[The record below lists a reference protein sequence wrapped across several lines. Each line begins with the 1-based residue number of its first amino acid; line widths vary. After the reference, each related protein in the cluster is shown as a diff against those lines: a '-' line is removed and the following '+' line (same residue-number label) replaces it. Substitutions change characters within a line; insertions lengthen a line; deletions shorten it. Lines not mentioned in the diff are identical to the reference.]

1 MHCITSALP
10 HCITSASLHKLVPHC
25 IVIMMPGVQLA
36 VFSSCLFCF
45 SLRLDNGA
53 YNDRAYSLWTGWSCL
68 LSIHTAIIMSTLSI
82 VLRMMFATIMSSNL
96 QCVKELIS
104 SASSSVTDD
113 GKMPGFT
120 PVERVS
126 VERVNV
132 ERVSVERV
140 SVGSCAAVMTANS
153 TGASQYLPCMQV
165 NMCLAYYIELPITRL
180 KQLINKKGAREA
192 GWKK

>member
-1 MHCITSALP
+1 
-10 HCITSASLHKLVPHC
+10 
-25 IVIMMPGVQLA
+25 
-36 VFSSCLFCF
+36 
-45 SLRLDNGA
+45 
-53 YNDRAYSLWTGWSCL
+53 
-68 LSIHTAIIMSTLSI
+68 MSTLSI

-140 SVGSCAAVMTANS
+140 SVERVSVERVSVGSCAAVMTANS